1 MNPDLIA
8 TQGIYNFV
16 NSNQYTKHL
25 PYYLGLLPYEMYVLP
40 GMFLAMIQVILFS
53 SFNPI
58 QFHLLPHFFAYSLF
72 QLIKGTIKRQ
82 RPGCE
87 KASLS
92 NFIDESHCSGK
103 QRFMSFPSG
112 HTGIAFALAFA
123 LYMEMNYSS
132 DPKFFD
138 IRIKNNKTR
147 KLISFIGFFVASV
160 ISIHRISK
168 GYHYLSDTFM
178 GAILGSTIG
187 YTTWRILEKYKQ
199 GYNKYCENNF
209 ECIENKNS
217 LKYKFKLLATSKKG
231 QIIELICKIILI
243 IPIISLLFKFFLV
256 DLKNLTA
263 VKH

>member
-8 TQGIYNFV
+8 TQAIYNFV

-40 GMFLAMIQVILFS
+40 GMFIAMIQVILFS

-72 QLIKGTIKRQ
+72 QLIKGTVKRQ
-82 RPGCE
+82 RPGCD
-87 KASLS
+87 KSSLS

-112 HTGIAFALAFA
+112 HTGIAFALAVA
-123 LYMEMNYSS
+123 LYMEMNHSS

-138 IRIKNNKTR
+138 IRIKDNKKR
-147 KLISFIGFFVASV
+147 KLISFIGFFVASF

-168 GYHYLSDTFM
+168 GYHYLSDTLM
-178 GAILGSTIG
+178 GAILGGTIG
-187 YTTWRILEKYKQ
+187 YTTWKILERYKN
-199 GYNKYCENNF
+199 GYNKYCKDNY
-209 ECIENKNS
+209 ECIENKDS
-217 LKYKFKLLATSKKG
+217 LKYKFKLLSENKTTQK
-231 QIIELICKIILI
+231 IELICKILLLI
-243 IPIISLLFKFFLV
+243 PVIALLIKFFLI